1 MLNISCVVACLGLDS
16 GICYVTSD
24 YGMEENKLIIL

>member
-1 MLNISCVVACLGLDS
+1 MLNISCAVACLGLDS
-16 GICYVTSD
+16 GICQVTSD